1 MSRLPRIFPRRHVPP
16 HGSGRG
22 LPRMARQRGMAVIA
36 ALVVVAAAAVVTAA
50 IVERQS
56 LLADT
61 LAGERDRVQAK
72 WLLRGGLDWSR
83 VILFNDAR
91 HNAVT
96 RKNAI
101 WDQPISALE
110 IIAPG
115 DARKAYFSGQIEDE
129 QGKFNLTGLAVRGV
143 VQPAQV
149 AALKKL
155 LGSLGVPDG
164 LAGPI
169 AQRVADSQLRP
180 DGGQAAPGLRSVG
193 DLLGIEGISP
203 AMAATLSSY
212 LAVLPKSATI
222 NANTASAEVLSAS
235 IPGLDLARARDLTVQ
250 RDGGRWFTSRADF
263 FNRLNDPD
271 IVPGNQIGIASDW
284 FKVTGQVALDDVV
297 ARMQALLYRHGG
309 QPPAIRWI
317 KE

>member
-1 MSRLPRIFPRRHVPP
+1 MIRFPHAARRRFAPPPGSVPKRQS
-16 HGSGRG
+16 HG
-22 LPRMARQRGMAVIA
+22 RQRGMAVIA
-36 ALVVVAAAAVVTAA
+36 ALVVVAAAAVIIAA

-61 LAGERDRVQAK
+61 LASERDRVQAK

-91 HNAVT
+91 RNAVT
-96 RKNAI
+96 RKDAI
-101 WDQPISALE
+101 WDQPISGLE
-110 IIAPG
+110 ITAPG

-129 QGKFNLTGLAVRGV
+129 QGKFNITGLAVRGV
-143 VQPAQV
+143 VQPAQLAV
-149 AALKKL
+149 FKKL
-155 LGSLGVPDG
+155 LASLGVPDS

-169 AQRVADSQLRP
+169 AQRVADSQLRS
-180 DGGQAAPGLRSVG
+180 DAGQAAPGLRSVG
-193 DLLGIEGISP
+193 DLLGIPDMSP
-203 AMAATLSSY
+203 AIAATLSVY
-212 LAVLPKSATI
+212 LAVLPKGATV

-263 FNRLNDPD
+263 FNRLNDSD
-271 IVPGNQIGIASDW
+271 IVPGNQIGVASEW